1 MTKWIVFE
9 AGSRAGLSARMFYED
24 YIRRTRSDDI
34 LLMQDTDLSVVQSIN
49 ARADKSIGMVHGVWT
64 GFGTTLSEISIL
76 YSKDTVV
83 FPADELTRQK
93 DVDLNV
99 YGIRRRWFNDVLPI
113 YYNKTAVNAELSPSG
128 VRVPQTFDLNE
139 VFVKPNTMS
148 AGSRGLQ
155 SLSNV
160 CVQQKLDIAEE
171 FVVDCFV
178 SENFDIEAICAR
190 EVKLRSGYDK
200 LIRLLP
206 ETHSVYEFAKKI
218 IASKHGMFRG
228 VCHLQIAR
236 TNEMLAP
243 YYYIEGSKR
252 ISGTSLVNLLVGYNP
267 FMLLQGS
274 KYVRTPYDEEWH
286 SYEDLLCEVNHF
298 IYD

>member
-1 MTKWIVFE
+1 MKKWIVFE
-9 AGSRAGLSARMFYED
+9 AGSRAGLSARLFYED
-24 YIRRTRSDDI
+24 YIRRTHAEDI
-34 LLMQDTDLSVVQSIN
+34 LLMQDTDLEVCQSIN
-49 ARADKSIGMVHGVWT
+49 TGATKSFGIVHGVWT
-64 GFGTTLSEISIL
+64 GTRTTLSEIGML
-76 YSKDTVV
+76 CGDDAVV

-93 DVDLNV
+93 DVDLKE
-99 YGIRRRWFNDVLPI
+99 YGIRRKWFNDVLPI
-113 YYNKTAVNAELSPSG
+113 YYNKTVVNAELSRSG
-128 VRVPQTFDLNE
+128 VCVPQTFDLNE

-160 CVQQKLDIAEE
+160 CVQQKLDISEE
-171 FVVDCFV
+171 YVVDCFV
-178 SENFDIEAICAR
+178 YDNFDIGAMCAR

-206 ETHSVYEFAKKI
+206 ETHSVYDFAKKV
-218 IASKHGMFRG
+218 IASNYGLFRG
-228 VCHLQIAR
+228 VCHIQIAR
-236 TNEMLAP
+236 TYETGAP

-274 KYVRTPYDEEWH
+274 KFVRSPYDEEWH
-286 SYEDLLCEVNHF
+286 SYEDLLCEVNQF
-298 IYD
+298 VYD

>member
-24 YIRRTRSDDI
+24 YIRRTRSEDI
-34 LLMQDTDLSVVQSIN
+34 LLMQDKDLSVVQSIN

-64 GFGTTLSEISIL
+64 GFGTTLSETSIL
-76 YSKDTVV
+76 YSEDTVV

-93 DVDLNV
+93 DVDING

-113 YYNKTAVNAELSPSG
+113 YYNKTAVNAELSLSG
-128 VRVPQTFDLNE
+128 VRIPKTLDLNE

-206 ETHSVYEFAKKI
+206 ETHSVYKFAEKI
-218 IASKHGMFRG
+218 IASKHGMFKG

-236 TNEMLAP
+236 TNEMGAP

-274 KYVRTPYDEEWH
+274 KFIRTPYDEEWH
-286 SYEDLLCEVNHF
+286 SYEDLLCEVNQF